1 MVLSSWRFLFPL
13 SPFSPSLPPLPLFP
27 KNISLSHLI
36 FPSQSDEDESVCPGR
51 VQNSNQQQEEDTR
64 TLSIVY
70 QSIVIF
76 LTLLFALVFLKQA
89 ITLFSLTKSQ
99 FFFFL
104 DCFSFCFSCLYSF
117 CFFLFFSYPSLR
129 SEGSSKAKTFIFRLG
144 AVIVTAFLLRC
155 VLLLILLAI
164 DLTSDIYLFITLM
177 ITEVLMMLLIAIELN
192 KGFYRLMFSGVQ
204 TSVGATLTPTK
215 MSDGSRA
222 SIYQHDSDHN

>member
-1 MVLSSWRFLFPL
+1 MSWSCAKFKPTTRRRHKN
-13 SPFSPSLPPLPLFP
+13 PFHCVSIDCDFFDTFVCSCILEAGYYIVF
-27 KNISLSHLI
+27 SH
-36 FPSQSDEDESVCPGR
+36 QKSV
-51 VQNSNQQQEEDTR
+51 
-64 TLSIVY
+64 
-70 QSIVIF
+70 
-76 LTLLFALVFLKQA
+76 
-89 ITLFSLTKSQ
+89 

>member
-104 DCFSFCFSCLYSF
+104 DCFSFCFSCLYF
-117 CFFLFFSYPSLR
+117 FFFFFFLPIPSIR
-129 SEGSSKAKTFIFRLG
+129 G
-144 AVIVTAFLLRC
+144 
-155 VLLLILLAI
+155 
-164 DLTSDIYLFITLM
+164 LFKCKNIHFPSWCSHCHSLSPP
-177 ITEVLMMLLIAIELN
+177 LCPPPHPPCN
-192 KGFYRLMFSGVQ
+192 
-204 TSVGATLTPTK
+204 
-215 MSDGSRA
+215 
-222 SIYQHDSDHN
+222 